1 MPFLGRRYSLLRMR
15 FSGTRA
21 PPVGRAGLRLG
32 VALPGDPEEFV
43 EKAVFFI
50 ARRGWDQTRRRGRG
64 VD

>member
-1 MPFLGRRYSLLRMR
+1 M
-15 FSGTRA
+15 
-21 PPVGRAGLRLG
+21 RLG

-50 ARRGWDQTRRRGRG
+50 ARRGWDQSRRRGRG